1 LREKEEKKLQR
12 EEEKQRRELAKQEV
26 IFEKTKKRLMQET
39 IRSAKPGE
47 CMKVIV
53 WFCEDS

>member
-1 LREKEEKKLQR
+1 LQR
-12 EEEKQRRELAKQEV
+12 EEEKQRRELAKQEM

-47 CMKVIV
+47 CMKVTV